1 MHLRRDQGLRFR
13 SVLAHL
19 DLKHPI
25 TCNAVISGGRT
36 DAERQRDFRI
46 ELNLDL
52 GGAGPA
58 PGIAALTHHKPAKRD
73 PEPIVLTHIAEECL
87 VKIPFTDFTLYA
99 VQQRIG
105 L

>member
-1 MHLRRDQGLRFR
+1 MHLRRDQALRFR

-46 ELNLDL
+46 ELDLNLES
-52 GGAGPA
+52 AGPA
-58 PGIAALTHHKPAKRD
+58 PSIAAPTHHKPAKLD
-73 PEPIVLTHIAEECL
+73 PEPIVLIHTHSRRMPGQDS
-87 VKIPFTDFTLYA
+87 VH
-99 VQQRIG
+99 
-105 L
+105 